1 MACTCCEYST
11 DHSISSGCHIYPMLL
26 TNSENDKIN
35 SKMLSLM
42 RDLKKYKLP
51 SRIYYYDD
59 DEISAEIKKR
69 RFAIINIMENLQ
81 NDVLVESSMTNLL
94 CRIRSQ
100 CLGYERFKAHPNFR
114 PSIESLQVIEK
125 ELPYF
130 GFMWG
135 TNLELAGLFLYD
147 ICISLTYRLARNA
160 IDDYTS
166 EKRVELDKKCV
177 VSVIK
182 DYIDNPPQ
190 NILDSFIVEVVYFFM
205 KNQ

>member
-1 MACTCCEYST
+1 
-11 DHSISSGCHIYPMLL
+11 
-26 TNSENDKIN
+26 
-35 SKMLSLM
+35 M

-81 NDVLVESSMTNLL
+81 NDVLVESNMTNLL